1 MPTIICV
8 GALALCGVLGVG
20 AHWWV
25 GLVLGWGNEHA
36 NQYKCIKNE
45 KNYTY
50 VNTNIFKIG

>member
-45 KNYTY
+45 KNM
-50 VNTNIFKIG
+50 